1 MPLSDYSPIRVV
13 TMPRQRLAPGEH
25 GKITCARRAGKHYAT
40 TYLRLPTGKRVER
53 EASGKSAEDARRNLT
68 ARIAAELATGP
79 GAASVNGRTTLD
91 ELFEVWIPA
100 KIAEDGIGERTQT
113 LYRDTWRLHG
123 RSQVGELRI
132 TELTTSRAD
141 AHIKSLPQSP
151 GIYMRVILVGMYN
164 LAARFDVV
172 KHNPIRETK
181 TPKVERK
188 TARALTAMELARVRQ
203 AVKTYCEYQ
212 GPGPRR
218 GVMLPAFVELL
229 SATGDRP
236 GEVLAIDWDEV
247 DLLAD
252 PPTVTASGTIQ
263 DSGRIAGKP
272 LHRQDWRKGHAPAHT
287 VTLPKFGAEVLT
299 QLYAITG
306 PSGTVL
312 KNRNGGL
319 LSLSNIRSSL
329 REALE
334 PHPDLKWVTPHSFR
348 RSVGTVVRDGLGIDA
363 AQQQLGHLQRDT
375 TEKHYVERSTSG
387 PDTRA
392 ALEEWAGQ
400 GAE

>member
-1 MPLSDYSPIRVV
+1 
-13 TMPRQRLAPGEH
+13 MPRQRLAPGEH
-25 GKITCARRAGKHYAT
+25 GKITCARRDGRHYAT
-40 TYLRLPTGKRVER
+40 TYLRLHTGKRVER
-53 EASGKSAEDARRNLT
+53 EASGKSAEDARRNLN
-68 ARIAAELATGP
+68 ARITAELAAGPSTGP
-79 GAASVNGRTTLD
+79 VNAKTTLD
-91 ELFEVWIPA
+91 ELFGVWMPS
-100 KIAEDGIGERTQT
+100 KVSEDGIGGRTQT

-123 RSQVGELRI
+123 KDQLGALRI
-132 TELTTSRAD
+132 TELSTSRAD
-141 AHIKSLPQSP
+141 AHLKSLPQSQ
-151 GIYMRVILVGMYN
+151 GIYMRIILVGMYN

-181 TPKVERK
+181 TPKVEREK
-188 TARALTAMELARVRQ
+188 ARALTAMELDQVRQ
-203 AVKTYCEYQ
+203 AVKTFCEYK

-218 GVMLPAFVELL
+218 GVMLPAFLELL
-229 SATGDRP
+229 AATGDRP

-247 DLLAD
+247 DLLGD

-263 DSGRIAGKP
+263 DAGRIAGMP
-272 LHRQDWRKGHAPAHT
+272 LHRQDWRKGRAPAHT

-334 PHPDLKWVTPHSFR
+334 PYPDLKWVTPHSFR
-348 RSVGTVVRDGLGIDA
+348 RSVGTVVTEGMGIDA
-363 AQQQLGHLQRDT
+363 AQQSLGHAQRET
-375 TEKHYVERSTSG
+375 TERHYVQRSTSG

-392 ALEEWAGQ
+392 VLEQWAGQ
-400 GAE
+400 ANK

>member
-1 MPLSDYSPIRVV
+1 
-13 TMPRQRLAPGEH
+13 MPRQRLAPGEH
-25 GKITCARRAGKHYAT
+25 GKVTCTRRDGKHYAT
-40 TYLRLPTGKRVER
+40 TYLRLHTGRRVER
-53 EASGKSAEDARRNLT
+53 EATGKSAEDARRNLT
-68 ARIAAELATGP
+68 ARIVAELAAGTGS
-79 GAASVNGRTTLD
+79 GSVTVKTTLD
-91 ELFEVWIPA
+91 ELFEAWMPA
-100 KIAEDGIGERTQT
+100 KIAEDGIGGRTQT

-123 RSQVGELRI
+123 KEQLGALRI
-132 TELTTSRAD
+132 PELTTSRAD
-141 AHIKSLPQSP
+141 AHLKSLPQSP
-151 GIYMRVILVGMYN
+151 GIYMRIILVGMYN

-181 TPKVERK
+181 TPKVEREK
-188 TARALTAMELARVRQ
+188 ARALTTLELERVRQ
-203 AVKTYCEYQ
+203 AVKTFCEYR

-218 GVMLPAFVELL
+218 GVMLPAFIELL
-229 SATGDRP
+229 AATGDRP

-247 DLLAD
+247 DLLGD

-263 DSGRIAGKP
+263 DAGRIAGKP
-272 LHRQDWRKGHAPAHT
+272 LHRQEWRKGHAPAHT

-312 KNRNGGL
+312 KNRDGGL
-319 LSLSNIRSSL
+319 VGLSNIRSSL

-348 RSVGTVVRDGLGIDA
+348 RSVGTVVTEELGIDA
-363 AQQQLGHLQRDT
+363 AQQSLGHAQRET
-375 TEKHYVERSTSG
+375 TERHYVQRSTAG

-392 ALEEWAGQ
+392 ALDKWAGQ
-400 GAE
+400 RDE

>member
-1 MPLSDYSPIRVV
+1 
-13 TMPRQRLAPGEH
+13 MPRQRLAPGEH
-25 GKITCARRAGKHYAT
+25 GKITCTRRDGKHYAT
-40 TYLRLPTGKRVER
+40 TYLRLHTGCRVER
-53 EASGKSAEDARRNLT
+53 EATGKSAEDARRNLAT
-68 ARIAAELATGP
+68 RISAELAAGP
-79 GAASVNGRTTLD
+79 GAGTVNAKTTLD
-91 ELFEVWIPA
+91 ELFEVWMPT
-100 KIAEDGIGERTQT
+100 KIAEDGIGGRTQT

-123 RSQVGELRI
+123 RDQLGALRI
-132 TELTTSRAD
+132 TELSTSRAD
-141 AHIKSLPQSP
+141 AHLKSLPQSP
-151 GIYMRVILVGMYN
+151 GIYMRIILNGMFN

-181 TPKVERK
+181 TPKVEREK
-188 TARALTAMELARVRQ
+188 ARALTAMELDQVRQ
-203 AVKTYCEYQ
+203 AVKTFCEFK

-229 SATGDRP
+229 AATGDRP

-247 DLLAD
+247 DLLGD

-263 DSGRIAGKP
+263 DAGRIAGMP
-272 LHRQDWRKGHAPAHT
+272 LHRQDWRKGRAPAHT

-299 QLYAITG
+299 QLYATTG

-334 PHPDLKWVTPHSFR
+334 PYPDLRWVTPHSFR
-348 RSVGTVVRDGLGIDA
+348 RSVGTVVTEGMGIDA
-363 AQQQLGHLQRDT
+363 AQQSLGHAQRET
-375 TEKHYVERSTSG
+375 TERHYVQRSTSG

-392 ALEEWAGQ
+392 VLEQWAGQ
-400 GAE
+400 AN

>member
-1 MPLSDYSPIRVV
+1 
-13 TMPRQRLAPGEH
+13 MPRQRLAPGEH
-25 GKITCARRAGKHYAT
+25 GKVTCTRREGKHYAT
-40 TYLRLPTGKRVER
+40 TYLRLLTGKRVER
-53 EASGKSAEDARRNLT
+53 EASGRSAEEARRNLR
-68 ARIAAELATGP
+68 ARITAELATGS
-79 GAASVNGRTTLD
+79 GTGSVNGRTTLD
-91 ELFEVWIPA
+91 DLFGVWIPA

-113 LYRDTWRLHG
+113 LYRDAWRLHG
-123 RSQVGELRI
+123 KGQLGELRI

-172 KHNPIRETK
+172 KHNPIRETR
-181 TPKVERK
+181 TPKVEREK
-188 TARALTAMELARVRQ
+188 ARALTTMELERVRQ
-203 AVKTYCEYQ
+203 AVKAFCEYK

-218 GVMLPAFVELL
+218 GVMLSAFVELL
-229 SATGDRP
+229 AATGDRP

-263 DSGRIAGKP
+263 DAGRIAGKP
-272 LHRQDWRKGHAPAHT
+272 LHRQDWRKGRAPAHT

-334 PHPDLKWVTPHSFR
+334 PYPDLKWVTPHSFR
-348 RSVGTVVRDGLGIDA
+348 RSVGTVVRDELGIDA
-363 AQQQLGHLQRDT
+363 AQQQLGHLQRET
-375 TEKHYVERSTSG
+375 TERHYAQRRNVG
-387 PDTRA
+387 PDVRA
-392 ALEEWAGQ
+392 ALDEWAGQ
-400 GAE
+400 GNK

>member
-1 MPLSDYSPIRVV
+1 
-13 TMPRQRLAPGEH
+13 MPRQRLAPGEH
-25 GKITCARRAGKHYAT
+25 GKITCSRRGGRHYAT
-40 TYLRLPTGKRVER
+40 TYLRLLTGKRVER
-53 EASGKSAEDARRNLT
+53 EASGKSAEEARRRLV
-68 ARIAAELATGP
+68 ARIAAELAVGP
-79 GAASVNGRTTLD
+79 GTGSVNAKTTLD
-91 ELFEVWIPA
+91 ELFDVWIPA
-100 KIAEDGIGERTQT
+100 KIAEDRIGERTQT
-113 LYRDTWRLHG
+113 LYKDTWRLHG
-123 RSQVGELRI
+123 RNQLGDLRI

-141 AHIKSLPQSP
+141 SHIKSLPQSAS
-151 GIYMRVILVGMYN
+151 IYMRVILVGMYN

-181 TPKVERK
+181 TTKVERK
-188 TARALTAMELARVRQ
+188 KARALTAMELTRVRQ

>member
-1 MPLSDYSPIRVV
+1 
-13 TMPRQRLAPGEH
+13 MPRQRLVPGEH
-25 GKITCARRAGKHYAT
+25 GKITCARRDGRHYAT
-40 TYLRLPTGKRVER
+40 TYLRLLTGKRVER
-53 EASGKSAEDARRNLT
+53 EASGKSAEDARRNLN
-68 ARIAAELATGP
+68 ARITAELAAGP
-79 GAASVNGRTTLD
+79 GTGSVNAKMTLD
-91 ELFEVWIPA
+91 ELFEVWMPT
-100 KIAEDGIGERTQT
+100 KVSEDGIGGRTQT

-123 RSQVGELRI
+123 KDQLGALRI
-132 TELTTSRAD
+132 TELSTSRAD
-141 AHIKSLPQSP
+141 AHLKSLPQSP
-151 GIYMRVILVGMYN
+151 GIYMRIILVGMYN

-181 TPKVERK
+181 TPKVEREK
-188 TARALTAMELARVRQ
+188 ARALTAMDLNQVRQ
-203 AVKTYCEYQ
+203 AVKTFCEYK

-229 SATGDRP
+229 AATGDRP

-247 DLLAD
+247 DLLGD

-263 DSGRIAGKP
+263 DAGRIAGMP
-272 LHRQDWRKGHAPAHT
+272 LHRQDWRKGRAPAHT

-329 REALE
+329 RDALE
-334 PHPDLKWVTPHSFR
+334 SYPDLKWVTPHSFR
-348 RSVGTVVRDGLGIDA
+348 RSVGTVVAQELGIDA
-363 AQQQLGHLQRDT
+363 AQQSLGHTQRET
-375 TEKHYVERSTSG
+375 TERHYVQRSTSG

-392 ALEEWAGQ
+392 VLDQWAGH
-400 GAE
+400 ANK

>member
-1 MPLSDYSPIRVV
+1 
-13 TMPRQRLAPGEH
+13 MPRQRLAPGEH
-25 GKITCARRAGKHYAT
+25 GKITCSRRGGRHYAT

-53 EASGKSAEDARRNLT
+53 EASGKSAEDARRILA
-68 ARIAAELATGP
+68 ARITAELAAGP
-79 GAASVNGRTTLD
+79 GMGTVNGKMTLA
-91 ELFEVWIPA
+91 ELFEAWMPA
-100 KIAEDGIGERTQT
+100 KIAEDGIGGRTQT
-113 LYRDTWRLHG
+113 LYRGTWRLHG
-123 RSQVGELRI
+123 EDQLGALRI

-141 AHIKSLPQSP
+141 AHLKSLPQSP
-151 GIYMRVILVGMYN
+151 GIYMRIILMGMYN

-181 TPKVERK
+181 TPKVEREK
-188 TARALTAMELARVRQ
+188 ARALTTMELERVRQ
-203 AVKTYCEYQ
+203 AVKTFCEYS

-229 SATGDRP
+229 AATGDRP

-263 DSGRIAGKP
+263 DAGRITGMP
-272 LHRQDWRKGHAPAHT
+272 LHRQDWRKGRAPAHT

-299 QLYAITG
+299 ALYAITG

-312 KNRNGGL
+312 KNRDGGL
-319 LSLSNIRSSL
+319 VSLSNIRSSL

-334 PHPDLKWVTPHSFR
+334 PYPDLKWVTPHSFR
-348 RSVGTVVRDGLGIDA
+348 RSVGTVVRDELGIDA
-363 AQQQLGHLQRDT
+363 AQQQLGHLQRET
-375 TEKHYVERSTSG
+375 TERHYAQRRNVG
-387 PDTRA
+387 PDVRA
-392 ALEEWAGQ
+392 ALDEWAGQ
-400 GAE
+400 GDK

>member
-1 MPLSDYSPIRVV
+1 
-13 TMPRQRLAPGEH
+13 MPRQRLEPGEH
-25 GKITCARRAGKHYAT
+25 GKITSSRRGGRYYAT
-40 TYLRLPTGKRVER
+40 TYLRLQTGRRVER
-53 EASGKSAEDARRNLT
+53 EASGKSAEEARRRLV
-68 ARIAAELATGP
+68 ARIAAELAVGP
-79 GAASVNGRTTLD
+79 GRGSVNAKTTLD
-91 ELFEVWIPA
+91 ELFDVWIRA
-100 KIAEDGIGERTQT
+100 KVAEDRIGERTQT
-113 LYRDTWRLHG
+113 LYSDTWRLHG
-123 RSQVGELRI
+123 RKQLGELRI
-132 TELTTSRAD
+132 TELSTSRAD
-141 AHIKSLPQSP
+141 AHIKSLPQSAS
-151 GIYMRVILVGMYN
+151 IYMRVILVGMYN

-181 TPKVERK
+181 TAKVERK
-188 TARALTAMELARVRQ
+188 KARALTAMELTRVRQ

-252 PPTVTASGTIQ
+252 PPTVTASGTVQ
-263 DSGRIAGKP
+263 DAGRIAGKP
-272 LHRQDWRKGHAPAHT
+272 LHRQDWRKGHAAPHT

-299 QLYAITG
+299 ELYSITG
-306 PSGTVL
+306 PTGTVL

-334 PHPDLKWVTPHSFR
+334 PHPDLRWVTPHSFR
-348 RSVGTVVRDGLGIDA
+348 RSVGTVVAKKMGIDA
-363 AQQQLGHLQRDT
+363 AQQSLGHVQRET
-375 TEKHYVERSTSG
+375 TEKHYVERSTAG

-392 ALEEWAGQ
+392 ALDEWAGQ

>member
-1 MPLSDYSPIRVV
+1 
-13 TMPRQRLAPGEH
+13 MPRQRLAPGEH
-25 GKITCARRAGKHYAT
+25 GKITCARRDGRHYAT
-40 TYLRLPTGKRVER
+40 TYLRLHTGKRVER
-53 EASGKSAEDARRNLT
+53 EASGKSAEDARRNLN
-68 ARIAAELATGP
+68 ARITAELAAGPSTGP
-79 GAASVNGRTTLD
+79 VNAKTTLD
-91 ELFEVWIPA
+91 ELFGVWMPS
-100 KIAEDGIGERTQT
+100 KVSEDGIGGRTQT

-123 RSQVGELRI
+123 KYQLGALRI
-132 TELTTSRAD
+132 TELSTSRAD
-141 AHIKSLPQSP
+141 AHLKSLPQSQ
-151 GIYMRVILVGMYN
+151 GIYMRIILVGMYN

-181 TPKVERK
+181 TPKVEREK
-188 TARALTAMELARVRQ
+188 ARALTAMELDQVRQ
-203 AVKTYCEYQ
+203 AVKTFCEYK

-218 GVMLPAFVELL
+218 GVMLPAFLELL
-229 SATGDRP
+229 AATGDRP

-247 DLLAD
+247 DLLGD

-263 DSGRIAGKP
+263 DAGRIAGMP
-272 LHRQDWRKGHAPAHT
+272 LHRQDWRKGRAPAHT

-334 PHPDLKWVTPHSFR
+334 PYPDLKWVTPHSFR
-348 RSVGTVVRDGLGIDA
+348 RSVGTVVTEGMGIDA
-363 AQQQLGHLQRDT
+363 AQQSLGHAQRET
-375 TEKHYVERSTSG
+375 TERHYVQRSTSG

-392 ALEEWAGQ
+392 VLEQWAGQ
-400 GAE
+400 ANK